1 MENASKALI
10 IAGAILVA
18 ILLIGIGVGLINA
31 ANSTIGGATDQM
43 DEQAIKIFNAKF
55 EGYAGK
61 QKGSNIKSLISAVIT
76 ANANADNSGRTTIS
90 VKWGSYTTTTDI
102 MNKIV
107 ASKTYTVSLGYTN
120 GYVTSV
126 TIT

>member
-55 EGYAGK
+55 ESYAGS
-61 QKGSNIKSLISAVIT
+61 QKGSNVKALMSSVIT
-76 ANANADNSGRTTIS
+76 ANANATNSGRSTIT
-90 VKWGSYTTTTDI
+90 VKWGSVTNAATI
-102 MNKIV
+102 MNTII
-107 ASKTYTVSLGYTN
+107 ASKTYTVAFTYTN
-120 GYVTSV
+120 GYITAV